1 MVGPGVKEF
10 EGEFALEVG
19 LGQEITIVVLYAAGD
34 ELQREAGHELDRG
47 QREEVLILRF
57 QLAEVFIGLEE
68 FY

>member
-1 MVGPGVKEF
+1 MVGPSVKEF

-19 LGQEITIVVLYAAGD
+19 LGKEVRVVMFNAAGD